1 MGGEKR
7 RENLLKILQESES
20 AVSGTKLA
28 TKFQVSRQVIVQDI
42 ALLRAKNHDI
52 ISTHKGYVL
61 LDKGNIQR
69 VFKVKHSAEKMLDEL
84 NLIVDCGGK
93 VEDTD
98 VGRDLKEQIADLE
111 VLLAAY
117 RSGVIAERL

>member
-52 ISTHKGYVL
+52 IST
-61 LDKGNIQR
+61 
-69 VFKVKHSAEKMLDEL
+69 
-84 NLIVDCGGK
+84 
-93 VEDTD
+93 
-98 VGRDLKEQIADLE
+98 LKAMYFWTKEIFREFL
-111 VLLAAY
+111 
-117 RSGVIAERL
+117 R

>member
-28 TKFQVSRQVIVQDI
+28 TKFQVPPGYRSGYSITF
-42 ALLRAKNHDI
+42 AKNHDI

-61 LDKGNIQR
+61 DKGNIQFLR
-69 VFKVKHSAEKMLDEL
+69 
-84 NLIVDCGGK
+84 
-93 VEDTD
+93 
-98 VGRDLKEQIADLE
+98 
-111 VLLAAY
+111 
-117 RSGVIAERL
+117 

>member
-42 ALLRAKNHDI
+42 ALLRSKK
-52 ISTHKGYVL
+52 SRY
-61 LDKGNIQR
+61 NINTQR
-69 VFKVKHSAEKMLDEL
+69 LCTSGQRKHSE
-84 NLIVDCGGK
+84 
-93 VEDTD
+93 
-98 VGRDLKEQIADLE
+98 
-111 VLLAAY
+111 
-117 RSGVIAERL
+117 SF

>member
-52 ISTHKGYVL
+52 IQHTKAMY
-61 LDKGNIQR
+61 
-69 VFKVKHSAEKMLDEL
+69 FW
-84 NLIVDCGGK
+84 
-93 VEDTD
+93 T
-98 VGRDLKEQIADLE
+98 KETFREFL
-111 VLLAAY
+111 
-117 RSGVIAERL
+117 R

>member
-42 ALLRAKNHDI
+42 ALLRAR
-52 ISTHKGYVL
+52 Y
-61 LDKGNIQR
+61 NINTQR
-69 VFKVKHSAEKMLDEL
+69 LCTSGQRKHSE
-84 NLIVDCGGK
+84 
-93 VEDTD
+93 
-98 VGRDLKEQIADLE
+98 
-111 VLLAAY
+111 
-117 RSGVIAERL
+117 SF

>member
-42 ALLRAKNHDI
+42 ALLRAKNHAI
-52 ISTHKGYVL
+52 ISTHKG
-61 LDKGNIQR
+61 
-69 VFKVKHSAEKMLDEL
+69 
-84 NLIVDCGGK
+84 
-93 VEDTD
+93 
-98 VGRDLKEQIADLE
+98 
-111 VLLAAY
+111 
-117 RSGVIAERL
+117 

>member
-42 ALLRAKNHDI
+42 ALLRAKNHI
-52 ISTHKGYVL
+52 PAQGHNRERLCTSG
-61 LDKGNIQR
+61 QR
-69 VFKVKHSAEKMLDEL
+69 KHSE
-84 NLIVDCGGK
+84 
-93 VEDTD
+93 
-98 VGRDLKEQIADLE
+98 
-111 VLLAAY
+111 
-117 RSGVIAERL
+117 SF

>member
-61 LDKGNIQR
+61 LDKGTFR
-69 VFKVKHSAEKMLDEL
+69 EFL
-84 NLIVDCGGK
+84 
-93 VEDTD
+93 
-98 VGRDLKEQIADLE
+98 R
-111 VLLAAY
+111 
-117 RSGVIAERL
+117 